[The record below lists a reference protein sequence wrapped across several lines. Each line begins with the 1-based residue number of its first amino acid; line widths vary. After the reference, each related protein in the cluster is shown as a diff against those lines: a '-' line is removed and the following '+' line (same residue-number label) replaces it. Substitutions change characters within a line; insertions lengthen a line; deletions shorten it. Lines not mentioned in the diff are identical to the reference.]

1 MQSDEKTTQA
11 GGPADHDNTLVTGE
25 TIEKEGDQPHQHKV
39 DRLLSKFFHLGH
51 KDPEPAQTVTDVGT
65 SEKVLADALA
75 HNNQPAIPAD
85 ASRDHDVSKVCI
97 VHPSLQAPTH
107 AREVKVKRV
116 LMLYNPHSGAQ
127 KGEKIAKEAKALFSA
142 ANIDVHSIALEHQGH
157 GEELCNT
164 MDIKPF
170 DVLCFIGGDG
180 TFHECVNGLLKRADG
195 LGGTV
200 PIAMIAGGTG
210 NSFSLELLGDTDVKL
225 AVETISRGIHAPVD
239 VGKVAQLDL
248 TDKGKLGNEIIYSF
262 NSIHWGLASKVAMT
276 AEKLR
281 WMGKA
286 VRYTTAALMEMMN
299 GDSSYAAVKFEDGEG
314 NIVEY
319 KDKFCL
325 AIANNIVTAAKGMKM
340 APKAKLN
347 DGLID
352 LLLIR
357 SHKTF
362 DLLSVFT
369 KVYNG
374 THTDLEY
381 VEYRQVKWFSVVPFN
396 KEGEV
401 VLDESGEEVV
411 DIDGEL
417 KGATPFRCDVIP
429 NAIKVII

>member
-1 MQSDEKTTQA
+1 MSGEGLWAQQMHQSR
-11 GGPADHDNTLVTGE
+11 E
-25 TIEKEGDQPHQHKV
+25 TI
-39 DRLLSKFFHLGH
+39 LGH
-51 KDPEPAQTVTDVGT
+51 HEPPTHTTTDVAT
-65 SEKVLADALA
+65 SERVLEEALA

-85 ASRDHDVSKVCI
+85 ASRDREV

-107 AREVKVKRV
+107 AREVTVKRV
-116 LMLYNPHSGAQ
+116 LLLYNPQSGAQ
-127 KGEKIAKEAKALFSA
+127 KGEKIALQAKTLFVE
-142 ANIDVHSIALEHQGH
+142 ANIDVHAIALEHRGH
-157 GEELCNT
+157 GESLCNT

-180 TFHECVNGLLKRADG
+180 TFHECVNGLLKRKDG
-195 LGGTV
+195 MGGTV

-225 AVETISRGIHAPVD
+225 AVDTIKRGIHAPVD
-239 VGKVAQLDL
+239 VGKIVQLNLKDS
-248 TDKGKLGNEIIYSF
+248 GELGSEIIYSF
-262 NSIHWGLASKVAMT
+262 NSIHWGLASKVSMT

-286 VRYTTAALMEMMN
+286 VRYTTAALLEMFN
-299 GDSSYAAVKFEDGEG
+299 GSSSWAAVQFEDAEG

-319 KDKFCL
+319 KEKFCL

-362 DLLSVFT
+362 DLLSIFT
-369 KVYNG
+369 KVYGG

-381 VEYRQVKWFSVVPFN
+381 VEYKQVKWFSIVPFN
-396 KEGEV
+396 KDGEV
-401 VLDESGEEVV
+401 VLDEEGCEEVV

-417 KGATPFRCDVIP
+417 KGATPFRCEVVR

>member
-1 MQSDEKTTQA
+1 MEEDKNKKTTETA
-11 GGPADHDNTLVTGE
+11 LEDPDTKKIPEHGDHH
-25 TIEKEGDQPHQHKV
+25 KENKV
-39 DRLLSKFFHLGH
+39 DRFLNKVFHLGH
-51 KDPEPAQTVTDVGT
+51 HEPAARVTTDVAT
-65 SEKVLADALA
+65 SEKVLEEALA
-75 HNNQPAIPAD
+75 HNNQPAIPSD
-85 ASRDHDVSKVCI
+85 ASRDREVSKVCV

-107 AREVKVKRV
+107 ARQVVVKRV
-116 LMLYNPHSGAQ
+116 LLLYNPHSGAQ
-127 KGEKIAKEAKALFSA
+127 KGEKIAIQAKELFLASH
-142 ANIDVHSIALEHQGH
+142 IDVHAIALEERGH
-157 GEELCNT
+157 GESLCNT

-180 TFHECVNGLLKRADG
+180 TFHECVNGLLKRKDG
-195 LGGTV
+195 MGSLV

-225 AVETISRGIHAPVD
+225 AVDTIIRGIHAPVD
-239 VGKVAQLDL
+239 VGKVIQLDMKE
-248 TDKGKLGNEIIYSF
+248 DGHLGNEVIFSF
-262 NSIHWGLASKVAMT
+262 NSIHWGLASKVSMT

-286 VRYTTAALMEMMN
+286 VRYTTAALMEMLN
-299 GDSSYAAVKFEDGEG
+299 GNSSWAAIQFEDSEG
-314 NIVEY
+314 NVVEY

-357 SHKTF
+357 SHKTL
-362 DLLSVFT
+362 DLLSIFT
-369 KVYNG
+369 KVYEG
-374 THTDLEY
+374 THTDLDY
-381 VEYRQVKWFSVVPFN
+381 VEYKQVKWFSIVPFN

-401 VLDESGEEVV
+401 VLDEEECEDVV

-417 KGATPFRCDVIP
+417 KGATPFRCEVIR